1 MIDAPAVDAIVEQY
15 SKHGWTVRRVLVTA
29 GSTEELSSKF
39 TNFEVRP
46 SDIDA
51 IWFSRMNRTAETWEL
66 RRLTGSP
73 FALVQSI
80 DSEMFEQ
87 ERDILLHDVELRM
100 ADTLQTSGSE
110 NPSEK

>member
-1 MIDAPAVDAIVEQY
+1 MIDTPVVDAIVEQY
-15 SKHGWTVRRVLVTA
+15 AMHGWTLRRILVTA
-29 GSTEELSSKF
+29 GSTEELGSKF
-39 TNFEVRP
+39 TNCEVRH

-51 IWFSRMNRTAETWEL
+51 IWFSRINRSSETWEL

-80 DSEMFEQ
+80 DSEMVEQ